1 MNPIQHTQDDGSRA
15 VASRRRFLSLTAA
28 GALAG
33 VATAGHGR
41 AQSTRTIELGGKI
54 AGWQGHAPDSIADE
68 ENPTLALEAGVDY
81 RITWT
86 NLDGMGHNIALV
98 DENDA
103 VLERTEVMSEQGA
116 TQTIEFTAREEMAE
130 YICEPHRSSMRGSV
144 RFGSGASATT
154 DAATTEQAIPTGPTI
169 GLERLVGG
177 FQVPTDMALLPG
189 DDQRVVVDLYGVAQL
204 NEGDQL
210 RDEPF
215 LDLRDRLAEITGERG
230 FLGLA
235 PHPDYE
241 ENRRFYVRYSAP
253 PADDAPDEFSHTEIL
268 SEFEANEDGTSAR
281 PDSERVLLEV
291 DEPRKVHNGGAVA
304 FGPDGYLYTSYG
316 DGGGPRDTG
325 PGHASD
331 WYDRNRGGNGQD
343 VTENLRGSI
352 LRIDVDNQDGEKPYA
367 IPDDNPLV
375 GKDGLDE
382 HFAWGFRNPW
392 RMSFN
397 DGELYVADVGQNRY
411 EEIDRVVKGG
421 NYGWNV
427 REGTHCYGTE
437 SLSDM
442 PKNCP
447 SRTPPDVRGGE
458 PLHDPVIEY
467 PHARNGETIGI
478 SVIGGYLYDGSIDAL
493 DGKYVFGDYSKEGDP
508 RGSLFAATPTDDG
521 LWDLERLQVAGAE
534 GGAVEGY
541 LIAIARDADG
551 ELFALTSAGELGG
564 AVNRITATEATGTVT
579 TPDGTNATANAT
591 GSATSALGTDTADT
605 DATDTDAN
613 ATAGVRSAAGNGTAS
628 GSGGTNGS
636 DGTNGS
642 GNASGT
648 ETSGDGAGFGVLA
661 ALAGI
666 GGLAARR
673 LRH

>member
-1 MNPIQHTQDDGSRA
+1 MNPIQHTQDGHSTART
-15 VASRRRFLSLTAA
+15 VGRRRFLGLTAA

-33 VATAGHGR
+33 VATAGRGR
-41 AQSTRTIELGGKI
+41 AQSSRTIELGGKI
-54 AGWQGHAPDSIADE
+54 AGWQGRTPESIAGE

-86 NLDGMGHNIALV
+86 NLDGMGHNIALI
-98 DENDA
+98 DENDD
-103 VLERTEVMSEQGA
+103 VLKRTEVMSEQGA

-144 RFGSGASATT
+144 RFGSGSSATT
-154 DAATTEQAIPTGPTI
+154 DATTTEQAVPTGPTI

-189 DDQRVVVDLYGVAQL
+189 DDQRVVVDLYGIAQL

-241 ENRRFYVRYSAP
+241 QNRRFYVRYSAP
-253 PADDAPDEFSHTEIL
+253 PADDAPDEFSHTEVL

-291 DEPRKVHNGGAVA
+291 HEPRKVHNGGAVA

-352 LRIDVDNQDGEKPYA
+352 LRLDVDSQGGENPYA

-375 GKDGLDE
+375 GKEGLDE
-382 HFAWGFRNPW
+382 QYAWGFRNPW

-458 PLHDPVIEY
+458 PLRDPVIEY

-508 RGSLFAATPTDDG
+508 RSSLFAATPTEDG
-521 LWDLERLQVAGAE
+521 LWDLERLQVEGAE

-564 AVNRITATEATGTVT
+564 AVNRITATEATGTAT

-591 GSATSALGTDTADT
+591 GSTTTALGT

-628 GSGGTNGS
+628 GSGAT
-636 DGTNGS
+636 DGS

-673 LRH
+673 LRR